1 MDPESGY
8 TTTEDA
14 PGEPVFRPEDFRDGL
29 APRDSDIV
37 LLLIGPSGA
46 GKTTF
51 ISHCTDNQV
60 LTSVRSGSVFL
71 PSSSQANENKPNKF
85 KSTDDVKVYRC
96 ELNLSTNIYLI
107 DTPGFGH
114 VTRKDAETLHE
125 IADFLVKA
133 HWSLPIHGI
142 FYFQPITDNDFT
154 LNAVEYMDVLCSM
167 CGDKALKN
175 ATLVTTKWEDLEKV
189 PLALVQSPEEIEN
202 SGKVRYWRET
212 IGKSAQ
218 HEYYRHSKNTKKSAM
233 ELLDRFKDFQPESS
247 RHPDPLHL
255 QVELTS
261 NYSALH
267 ETRAGAELDLFFKN
281 SIARNYLQIA
291 SWKESLARNL
301 HLEQDLYPEL
311 SRDIA
316 AEIEIMRDEVQRH
329 QEERRALAR
338 EFQTWFLRNLR
349 KGMTQRDLDL
359 FHGQKIIE
367 GLYYRFSILTNDA
380 IRQGGLSEAT
390 IDALHKYLDRQP
402 ITKSISYNPCE
413 APVTFQE
420 FQTGMME
427 WDSLIISQASSSG
440 PWLTSKREQFRK
452 DFTDPQDETRLQVA
466 TRSGDRKR
474 VKELLETISNLT
486 YSLTRENSRGSI
498 PLHIAVETG
507 NREMVELLVPVMTQQ
522 NMYIKDKYG
531 YSPLALAMINSYWS
545 IVTEITPDHRNPFGF
560 RIADKFA
567 FKELLHSPPDILKR
581 FLALSKNDPGFWG
594 LRTEDGNTIL
604 HIAMDIDMPRANLCF
619 NVIESASAKV
629 LNELLNHNNIYGLTA
644 MTQAAANGRRENIQE
659 FVRRFKSRVRM
670 RDVVNK
676 GSRHGT
682 PFFLAVTRGHLE
694 CAQTLLGLNPNQN
707 RLELCGLDTK
717 DWIKFCTGAVTEI
730 TKKDKSTERQKTVSL
745 SFDLSM
751 NVTSY
756 TKTVVEKSRRY
767 LLEKHHTNL
776 LSDPILL
783 CQLSQH
789 YFNSTERIPLIKA
802 GRTKDLKALL
812 SIGCIEN
819 GITLYALYLYALR
832 KRHGYSIIR
841 CGSCSSRIDNK
852 FYHCIMCPLAD
863 FCQEC
868 YRSRPMSNGAS
879 LAQGICTRRQNC
891 NCLPYHPWVEID
903 MASFAFDLE
912 AGKIRDGLTLGGF
925 LLGLRSQEFPFI
937 PEPLGIEA
945 VGTGMSN
952 SRTQSMS

>member
-1 MDPESGY
+1 MDPESEY
-8 TTTEDA
+8 VTTEDA
-14 PGEPVFRPEDFRDGL
+14 PGESIFRPEDFRDGL

-37 LLLIGPSGA
+37 LLLIGPWGA
-46 GKTTF
+46 GKTV
-51 ISHCTDNQV
+51 H
-60 LTSVRSGSVFL
+60 
-71 PSSSQANENKPNKF
+71 
-85 KSTDDVKVYRC
+85 RC
-96 ELNLSTNIYLI
+96 ELNLSTNIYFI

-133 HWSLPIHGI
+133 HWSLPIHGVL
-142 FYFQPITDNDFT
+142 YFQPITDNDFT
-154 LNAVEYMDVLCSM
+154 LNAVEYMDVLKSM
-167 CGDKALKN
+167 CGDKVLKN
-175 ATLVTTKWEDLEKV
+175 ATLVTTKWEDLEKA

-202 SGKVRYWRET
+202 SGKVRYWRQI
-212 IGKSAQ
+212 IGMNAP

-233 ELLDRFKDFQPESS
+233 ELLNLFKDFRPESS
-247 RHPDPLHL
+247 RPPDPLLL

-261 NYSALH
+261 NYTALH
-267 ETRAGAELDLFFKN
+267 QTRAGAELDLFFKN
-281 SIARNYLQIA
+281 STARNNLQIT
-291 SWKESLARNL
+291 SWEESLARNL

-316 AEIEIMRDEVQRH
+316 AEIEIMRDEIERY
-329 QEERRALAR
+329 QEERRVLAG
-338 EFQTWFLRNLR
+338 EFQTWFLINLR
-349 KGMTQRDLDL
+349 KGRIQRDLDL
-359 FHGQKIIE
+359 LHGQRVIE
-367 GLYYRFSILTNDA
+367 GLYYRFSLLTNEA

-420 FQTGMME
+420 FRTGMME
-427 WDSLIISQASSSG
+427 WDSLVISQASSSG
-440 PWLTSKREQFRK
+440 PWLASKRDQFRK
-452 DFTDPQDETRLQVA
+452 DFTNPQDETRLQVA
-466 TRSGDRKR
+466 ARSGDRKR

-486 YSLTRENSRGSI
+486 YSLTRENSKGST

-522 NMYIKDKYG
+522 NIYIKDKYG
-531 YSPLALAMINSYWS
+531 YSPLALAMINNYWS

-560 RIADKFA
+560 RIADNFA
-567 FKELLHSPPDILKR
+567 FKELLHSPPDVLKR
-581 FLALSKNDPGFWG
+581 FLALSIKDPGFWG
-594 LRTEDGNTIL
+594 LRTEDENTIL

-629 LNELLNHNNIYGLTA
+629 LDELLNHNNIYGLTA
-644 MTQAAANGRRENIQE
+644 MAQAAANGRRENIRE

-694 CAQTLLGLNPNQN
+694 CAQTLLYLNPNQN
-707 RLELCGLDTK
+707 RLELCGLNTK
-717 DWIKFCTGAVTEI
+717 DWIKFCTGTVTEV
-730 TKKDKSTERQKTVSL
+730 TKKDKSTERQVKTITL
-745 SFDLSM
+745 TFDLSI

-789 YFNSTERIPLIKA
+789 YFNSIERIPLIKA
-802 GRTKDLKALL
+802 GRTKDLNALL
-812 SIGCIEN
+812 SIDSIGN

-832 KRHGYSIIR
+832 KRHGYSVIR
-841 CGSCSSRIDNK
+841 CGSCSSRIGNK

-868 YRSRPMSNGAS
+868 YRSRPLSNGAS
-879 LAQGICTRRQNC
+879 LAQGICARRQNC

-912 AGKIRDGLTLGGF
+912 VGDLESGKIRDGLTVGGF
-925 LLGLRSQEFPFI
+925 FYGLRSQESPFI
-937 PEPLGIEA
+937 PQPLYIGA
-945 VGTGMSN
+945 VGMGMSN

>member
-1 MDPESGY
+1 MDSESGYHGY

-14 PGEPVFRPEDFRDGL
+14 PGEPCFLPEDFRDGL

-37 LLLIGPSGA
+37 ILLIGPSGA
-46 GKTTF
+46 GKTY
-51 ISHCTDNQV
+51 V
-60 LTSVRSGSVFL
+60 LYIYF
-71 PSSSQANENKPNKF
+71 
-85 KSTDDVKVYRC
+85 STDDVRVYRC

-142 FYFQPITDNDFT
+142 FYFQSITDNDYT
-154 LNAVEYMDVLCSM
+154 LNTVEYMDVLNSM
-167 CGDKALKN
+167 CGDQAYKN
-175 ATLVTTKWEDLEKV
+175 ATLITTKWEDLEKA

-202 SGKVRYWRET
+202 SGKVKYWREI
-212 IGKSAQ
+212 IGKNGQ

-247 RHPDPLHL
+247 RPPDPIHL

-261 NYSALH
+261 NFTALH

-281 SIARNYLQIA
+281 STARNYLQIA

-301 HLEQDLYPEL
+301 SLEQGFYPEL

-316 AEIEIMRDEVQRH
+316 AEIEIMRDEIQRY
-329 QEERRALAR
+329 QEERRVLSR

-349 KGMTQRDLDL
+349 KEMIQRDLDIL
-359 FHGQKIIE
+359 HGQKIIE
-367 GLYYRFSILTNDA
+367 GLYYQFSLLTNEA

-413 APVTFQE
+413 APITFQE

-427 WDSLIISQASSSG
+427 WDSLTISQASSSG

-452 DFTDPQDETRLQVA
+452 DFADPQDETRLQVA

-474 VKELLETISNLT
+474 VKELLQTISNLT

-507 NREMVELLVPVMTQQ
+507 NREMVEILVSAMTQQ
-522 NMYIKDKYG
+522 NIYIKDKYG
-531 YSPLALAMINSYWS
+531 YSALALAMVNSHWS

-581 FLALSKNDPGFWG
+581 FLALSTNDPGFWG

-629 LNELLNHNNIYGLTA
+629 LDELLNHNNIYGLTA
-644 MTQAAANGRRENIQE
+644 MAQAAANGRRDNIQE

-694 CAQTLLGLNPNQN
+694 CAQTLLYLHPNQN

-717 DWIKFCTGAVTEI
+717 NWIKFCTGAVTEV
-730 TKKDKSTERQKTVSL
+730 TKRDKPTERPVKTVAL
-745 SFDLSM
+745 TFDLSI
-751 NVTSY
+751 NVPSY

-841 CGSCSSRIDNK
+841 CGSCSSRIESK

-868 YRSRPMSNGAS
+868 YRSRPISNGAS
-879 LAQGICTRRQNC
+879 LAQGICARRQNC

-912 AGKIRDGLTLGGF
+912 VGKIRDGLTLRGF

-937 PEPLGIEA
+937 PEPLDIEA
-945 VGTGMSN
+945 VGMGMSN

>member
-37 LLLIGPSGA
+37 LLFIGPSGA

-707 RLELCGLDTK
+707 RLELCGLDAK

-812 SIGCIEN
+812 SISCIEN

-832 KRHGYSIIR
+832 KRHGYSIIH